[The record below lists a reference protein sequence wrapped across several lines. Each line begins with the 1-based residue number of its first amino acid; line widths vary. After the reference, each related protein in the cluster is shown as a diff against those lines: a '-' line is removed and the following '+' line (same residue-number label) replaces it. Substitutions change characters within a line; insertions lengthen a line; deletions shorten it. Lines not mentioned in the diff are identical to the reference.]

1 VRTETTGAIV
11 LRTQDYGESD
21 RIVTVL
27 SRDAGKFAGVA
38 KGAKR
43 SRRRF
48 PGSLEIFA
56 HVRLDYRH
64 REGAEL
70 AFLER
75 AVLVRPWR
83 SLGCSLERY
92 AAASHVVEVAD
103 KLTAEREVGDELY
116 RLVLA
121 TLARLD
127 ADEPGPATLRL
138 FELAAL
144 SACGYGPELG
154 TCRTCRRPLDARS
167 ESVRITPRAGG
178 VTCRDCGGRG
188 EGGVIVSAAALGALR
203 GLQDAVGRALA
214 ASRRNGSSG
223 LESVYQQEASFLA
236 PVRPAASEVRSAIA
250 VLLEPHLRSRLRVLE
265 LLEPIWRPPDSG

>member
-1 VRTETTGAIV
+1 MRTETTGAIV

-83 SLGCSLERY
+83 SLLCSLERY

-127 ADEPGPATLRL
+127 AEEPGPATLRL

-154 TCRTCRRPLDARS
+154 TCRTCRRSLDARS
-167 ESVRITPRAGG
+167 EAVRITPRAGG
-178 VTCRDCGGRG
+178 VVCRDCAGRG

-214 ASRRNGSSG
+214 AARRNGSSG
-223 LESVYQQEASFLA
+223 LESVYQQEASFVA
-236 PVRPAASEVRSAIA
+236 PAQPAASEVRSAIA

-265 LLEPIWRPPDSG
+265 LLGPIWRQPDSR